1 MACRPNHIFRDT
13 PDLEWP
19 ATRSGVGGL
28 QSPDR
33 AAGLPAICPLTLAT
47 HESTRPVAGLPGS
60 PYHPSPS
67 PVLPDPFLRSVT
79 SLRHVPQS
87 CPAAALCRALA
98 PLCRALWPGRPAKLG
113 ERGRAT
119 RHAGTAPPRRPME
132 YRNAESLLVSVS
144 FHGPA
149 DGAAWSA
156 PANLSTSWSAP
167 ANQPTIAVTALPG
180 GRPSMTAWSAPANRA
195 VIAPSAQAADC

>member
-79 SLRHVPQS
+79 SLRHVPPSRPSVVS
-87 CPAAALCRALA
+87 CRGLVPRFGPAVPCALA
-98 PLCRALWPGRPAKLG
+98 RPPGQARRARPSHAP
-113 ERGRAT
+113 RG
-119 RHAGTAPPRRPME
+119 
-132 YRNAESLLVSVS
+132 
-144 FHGPA
+144 
-149 DGAAWSA
+149 DGAASSA
-156 PANLSTSWSAP
+156 DGVSKRGVASRVGIFSWSCGRRRLVGAS
-167 ANQPTIAVTALPG
+167 QPEH
-180 GRPSMTAWSAPANRA
+180 
-195 VIAPSAQAADC
+195 